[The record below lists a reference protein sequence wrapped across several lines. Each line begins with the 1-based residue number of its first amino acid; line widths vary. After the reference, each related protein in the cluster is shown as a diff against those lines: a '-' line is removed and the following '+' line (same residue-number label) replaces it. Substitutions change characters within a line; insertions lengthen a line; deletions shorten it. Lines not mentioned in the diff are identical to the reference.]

1 MTTSFYFAPRKG
13 GLRPISFHSIIL
25 LTLQAE
31 NTNFMNHIGQIISLI
46 VAVLWTVTA
55 IYSDKASHRIGV
67 MSANVARLTL
77 STFLLAIILWVT
89 IGHPYPIYADSK
101 TWFWLALSAIV
112 GYVFGDWCL
121 FNCYVSIGARLG
133 QLFMTLAPPMAA
145 LAGWA
150 LLGEQLSWRTALAML
165 VTLSGIAISIL
176 SRDKE
181 HYIKFSLPLKGIL
194 LGIGAG
200 TGQGVGLVLSKIGL
214 EHYSAALPAQVPTM
228 METMLPFASTM
239 IRAIFGSMGFILLI
253 AISKDLPKL
262 KQAARDRKA
271 MLYVVIMSLFGPV
284 VGVSLSLM
292 AVRYTDAG
300 IASTLMA
307 LTPVLILFPAAVF
320 DKQKIRFKEILGV
333 TVSMIGVAL
342 FFLL

>member
-1 MTTSFYFAPRKG
+1 
-13 GLRPISFHSIIL
+13 
-25 LTLQAE
+25 
-31 NTNFMNHIGQIISLI
+31 MNHIGQVISLV

-55 IYSDKASHRIGV
+55 IYSDKASHRIGT
-67 MSANVARLTL
+67 MSANVFRLTL
-77 STFLLAIILWVT
+77 PTFLLAMILWVT
-89 IGHPYPIYADSK
+89 IGYPYPVYADAR
-101 TWFWLALSAIV
+101 TWFWLALSAVV

-121 FNCYVSIGARLG
+121 FNCYLSIGARFG

-145 LAGWA
+145 FAGWA
-150 LLGEQLSWRTALAML
+150 MLGEQLSWRTALAMA

-176 SRDKE
+176 SRDRE
-181 HYIKFSLPLKGIL
+181 HHFKFTLPLKGIL

-214 EHYSAALPAQVPTM
+214 EHYSAALPAQTPELM
-228 METMLPFASTM
+228 QTMLPFASTM
-239 IRAIFGSMGFILLI
+239 IRAIFGSIGFILLMTL
-253 AISKDLPKL
+253 SKELPRL
-262 KQAARDRKA
+262 KAAKRDHKA
-271 MLYVVIMSLFGPV
+271 LLYVLIMSLFGPV

-307 LTPVLILFPAAVF
+307 LTPVLILIPAAVF
-320 DKQKIRFKEILGV
+320 DKQRIRFKEVIGV
-333 TVSMIGVAL
+333 LVSMTGVAL